1 MGAKTPSTP
10 IAVESFGTTMLYSL
24 DFSDIDDGD
33 TYTDAT
39 LTDVV
44 GYWANATDEMSK
56 PASGAA
62 VDVAYTQ
69 TTGQFTFSIGEDN
82 KVVKLYLLRRQV

>member
-10 IAVESFGTTMLYSL
+10 IAVESFGTTMLYTL

-33 TYTDAT
+33 TYTDDT

-44 GYWANATDEMSK
+44 GYWANATDTMTK
-56 PASGAA
+56 VASGPA

-69 TTGQFTFSIGEDN
+69 TTGAFTFSIGEDN
-82 KVVKLYLLRRQV
+82 RPVKLYLLRRQV